1 MYNDFMYYIV
11 IQAPA
16 DLRKLNQKQAEE
28 RMESYQKYEKALE
41 NFQTKLEGL
50 QTKQEKHVSKCK

>member
-1 MYNDFMYYIV
+1 MYYIV